1 MEGRGAREGKG
12 REGREMEGVGASW
25 RDVVMR
31 GGGDILGGGGLACF
45 MPFSAMT
52 PNTSWSA

>member
-12 REGREMEGVGASW
+12 REGREMEEVGASW

-31 GGGDILGGGGLACF
+31 GGGDILGGLACF
-45 MPFSAMT
+45 IPLSAMT